1 VSAGTVCQ
9 LPLAYAP
16 TAVVGNSML
25 TLGYSYTNDAG
36 FAKTGTVNIAYRATA
51 NDTVIGTVSPN
62 PVTVASGGSLP
73 VSVTFTTND
82 GNPASALAVTTG
94 LAALPAGWSTTS
106 ASFTCVTVSAGQ
118 VCQLPL
124 TYAPTAVVGDSTFTL
139 GYSYND
145 DSGTAKTGSVTID
158 YSAT

>member
-9 LPLAYAP
+9 LPLTYAP

-36 FAKTGTVNIAYRATA
+36 FAKTGTVNIVYRATS

-62 PVTVASGGSLP
+62 PVTVVSGGSLP
-73 VSVTFTTND
+73 VTVTFTTND
-82 GNPASALAVTTG
+82 GNPASALSVTTG
-94 LAALPAGWSTTS
+94 LTTLPAGWSTTS
-106 ASFTCVTVSAGQ
+106 ASFTCATVSAGT

-124 TYAPTAVVGDSTFTL
+124 TYAPTAVVGNSTLTL
-139 GYSYND
+139 GYSYSD
-145 DSGTAKTGSVTID
+145 DSGHAKTGNVTID